1 MDTSKFVDAC
11 KAFLPVYPF
20 GTTVT
25 AVALLKFATEQG
37 NGNNPFAAALA
48 EPDPAVRL
56 RKVRNGLNEGWRI
69 GGLPENERAIL
80 EIEDTKL
87 KTFFVQPWA
96 SMAIERAAAA
106 IGQSVKGGLSPFIR
120 AEKFHASVAVEEL
133 SDEDRAELE
142 GRIQNVRE
150 MQAAIKPVYA
160 TEVRRIATAEWR
172 KLGLTDEQAARA
184 LRGLP
189 VMTQLQKLIDMTS

>member
-1 MDTSKFVDAC
+1 MNTSKYVDAC
-11 KAFLPVYPF
+11 KAFLTAHPF
-20 GTTVT
+20 GTTLT
-25 AVALLKFATEQG
+25 AVALLRFATDQG
-37 NGNNPFAAALA
+37 NGNNPFAAILA

-69 GGLPENERAIL
+69 GGMPEDERAIL
-80 EIEDTKL
+80 QIEDSKL

-106 IGQSVKGGLSPFIR
+106 IGQSVKGGFSPFIR
-120 AEKFHASVAVEEL
+120 QKKFHDSVSLEEL
-133 SDEDRAELE
+133 SEEDRTELE

-172 KLGLTDEQAARA
+172 KLGLTDEQAAKA

-189 VMTQLQKLIDMTS
+189 VMTQLQKLIDMTK